1 MKEDADVICH
11 ALGFCRTDKGQ
22 PECKLRP
29 NPVKFNKFKRYNLVK
44 ITLRLNFQQ
53 SIESRLINF
62 KSKLREKN
70 IELSPI
76 NIKVC
81 EIPIFKK
88 ICDYIEKFV
97 EINLIKNYRFIVF

>member
-44 ITLRLNFQQ
+44 ITLRLNF
-53 SIESRLINF
+53 
-62 KSKLREKN
+62 
-70 IELSPI
+70 
-76 NIKVC
+76 
-81 EIPIFKK
+81 
-88 ICDYIEKFV
+88 
-97 EINLIKNYRFIVF
+97 